1 MLKFYA
7 TFLTVMLLSQN
18 AISENLI
25 EKAIKTVDADILFMR
40 HALAPG
46 IGDPENFLLSD
57 CDTQRNLND
66 EGKKHA
72 IKIGVALAKAKIK
85 IDKILSSQWCRCYD
99 TAILMDLGDVEIFS
113 GLNSFYQRH
122 AEKEATLLKL
132 RAYLKEKPSESL
144 ILMVTHQVVISAITG
159 VNVTSGG
166 FVAYNSKTGKLKPF
180 SLASTNM

>member
-7 TFLTVMLLSQN
+7 TFLTLMLLSQN
-18 AISENLI
+18 ATSENLI
-25 EKAIKTVDADILFMR
+25 EQAIRTVDADILFMR

-99 TAILMDLGDVEIFS
+99 TAILMEIGDVEFFS

-122 AEKEATLLKL
+122 AEKKATLLKL
-132 RAYLKEKPSESL
+132 RTYFTEKPSESL

-159 VNVTSGG
+159 VTVNSGD
-166 FVAYNSKTGKLKPF
+166 FVAYNSKTGKSKPF

>member
-18 AISENLI
+18 AISKNLI
-25 EKAIKTVDADILFMR
+25 EQAIRTVDADILFMR

-72 IKIGVALAKAKIK
+72 IKIGIVLAKAKIK
-85 IDKILSSQWCRCYD
+85 IDKILASQWCRCYD
-99 TAILMDLGDVEIFS
+99 IELLMEI
-113 GLNSFYQRH
+113 GII
-122 AEKEATLLKL
+122 KERK
-132 RAYLKEKPSESL
+132 
-144 ILMVTHQVVISAITG
+144 I
-159 VNVTSGG
+159 GG
-166 FVAYNSKTGKLKPF
+166 YFIRLTPLQPEAAFV
-180 SLASTNM
+180 

>member
-7 TFLTVMLLSQN
+7 TFLTVILLSQN
-18 AISENLI
+18 AMGENLI
-25 EKAIKTVDADILFMR
+25 EQAIRTVGADILFMR

-46 IGDPENFLLSD
+46 IGDPKNFLLSD

-72 IKIGVALAKAKIK
+72 IKIGIVLAKAKIK

-99 TAILMDLGDVEIFS
+99 TALLLEIGDVEIFP

-122 AEKEATLLKL
+122 TEKEEILRKL
-132 RAYLKEKPSESL
+132 RTYLKEKPSESL
-144 ILMVTHQVVISAITG
+144 NLMVTHQVVISAITG
-159 VNVTSGG
+159 IYVKSGE
-166 FVAYNSKTGKLKPF
+166 FVAYNSKTGKSRSF
-180 SLASTNM
+180 SLASEYM

>member
-25 EKAIKTVDADILFMR
+25 EQAIGTVDADILFMR

-66 EGKKHA
+66 DGKKHA
-72 IKIGVALAKAKIK
+72 IKIGIALAKAKIK
-85 IDKILSSQWCRCYD
+85 INKILSSQWCRCYD
-99 TAILMDLGDVEIFS
+99 TAILMEIGDVEFFS
-113 GLNSFYQRH
+113 GLNSV
-122 AEKEATLLKL
+122 L
-132 RAYLKEKPSESL
+132 
-144 ILMVTHQVVISAITG
+144 VIS
-159 VNVTSGG
+159 
-166 FVAYNSKTGKLKPF
+166 
-180 SLASTNM
+180 

>member
-18 AISENLI
+18 AMGENLI
-25 EKAIKTVDADILFMR
+25 EQAIRTVDADILFMR

-46 IGDPENFLLSD
+46 IGDPKNFLLSD

-72 IKIGVALAKAKIK
+72 IKIGIVLAKAKIK

-99 TAILMDLGDVEIFS
+99 TALLMEIGDVEIFS

-122 AEKEATLLKL
+122 SQETENN
-132 RAYLKEKPSESL
+132 LKEKPSESL
-144 ILMVTHQVVISAITG
+144 NLMVTHQVVISAITG
-159 VNVTSGG
+159 IYVKSGE
-166 FVAYNSKTGKLKPF
+166 FVAYNSKTGKSRSF
-180 SLASTNM
+180 SLASEYM

>member
-1 MLKFYA
+1 ML
-7 TFLTVMLLSQN
+7 M
-18 AISENLI
+18 E
-25 EKAIKTVDADILFMR
+25 
-40 HALAPG
+40 
-46 IGDPENFLLSD
+46 
-57 CDTQRNLND
+57 
-66 EGKKHA
+66 
-72 IKIGVALAKAKIK
+72 
-85 IDKILSSQWCRCYD
+85 
-99 TAILMDLGDVEIFS
+99 LGDVEIFS

-132 RAYLKEKPSESL
+132 RDYLKEKPSESL